1 MQSVEKVVDAGNGVS
16 VLDGGRIELPEVGT
30 EPEAAVLL
38 FHHDNWRSPGTVGGM
53 DDATRQHLL
62 DLGHLLSAN
71 GGVLATIRLVKLGS
85 LGLDGVLEQLSAAQ
99 VVFSLADYVA
109 ELLEEGF

>member
-1 MQSVEKVVDAGNGVS
+1 MS
-16 VLDGGRIELPEVGT
+16 VLDGGRFELPEVDT

-38 FHHDNWRSPGTVGGM
+38 FHHDDRRGPGTVGGM
-53 DDATRQHLL
+53 DNAARQHLL
-62 DLGHLLSAN
+62 DLCHLFSAN
-71 GGVLATIRLVKLGS
+71 GGVLATIWLAKLGF
-85 LGLDGVLEQLSAAQ
+85 LGLDGVLEQRSAAQ

>member
-1 MQSVEKVVDAGNGVS
+1 MQSVEEVVDAGNGMS
-16 VLDGGRIELPEVGT
+16 VLDGGRIELPEVDT

-38 FHHDNWRSPGTVGGM
+38 FHHDDWRSPGTVAGM
-53 DDATRQHLL
+53 DDAARQHLL
-62 DLGHLLSAN
+62 DLDHLLSAK
-71 GGVLATIRLVKLGS
+71 GWVLATIRLAKRGS
-85 LGLDGVLEQLSAAQ
+85 LGLDGVLGQRGAAQ